1 MAPEQAEIIALQALA
16 WVLGEDDLRD
26 VFLGASGASVDD
38 MRARAGD
45 VDFQGAVLGFLL
57 MDDAW
62 VIRFCDS
69 HGLAYETPYGAQQS
83 LPGQGEVH
91 WT

>member
-1 MAPEQAEIIALQALA
+1 MSPEQAEVVALQALA
-16 WVLGEDDLRD
+16 WVVAEDDLRD

-38 MRARAGD
+38 LRSRAGD
-45 VDFQGAVLGFLL
+45 ADFQGAVLGFLL
-57 MDDAW
+57 MDDDW
-62 VIRFCDS
+62 VVRFCDQ
-69 HGLAYETPYGAQQS
+69 HGFSYQTPYEAQQS

>member
-1 MAPEQAEIIALQALA
+1 MTPESAEIIALQALA
-16 WVLGEDDLRD
+16 WIVGQDDLRD
-26 VFLGASGASVDD
+26 VFLGSTGASVDD
-38 MRARAGD
+38 LRTRAGEA
-45 VDFQGAVLGFLL
+45 DFQGAVLGFLL

-62 VIRFCDS
+62 VMDFCQA
-69 HGLAYETPYGAQQS
+69 HGLPNETPYQAQQS